1 MLIKIILIV
10 SCGVLWR
17 LGGWGKESGNPVPWK
32 GWRVVLIPIIL
43 GIGVAWFM
51 KGHLLM
57 RAIIGLAT
65 IASMNI
71 IRIGYGNYDP
81 EHDNKP
87 SFLAKITHD
96 RGGWWIRA
104 IAGAVYV
111 LIGYLPYAFYS
122 HKWTYYCITAVISAL
137 VGYCVSK
144 MRLKDTVADFSI
156 GTTLASI
163 LLKTIN
169 LP

>member
-10 SCGVLWR
+10 LCGVLWR
-17 LGGWGKESGNPVPWK
+17 LGGWGKENGNPVPWK

-43 GIGVAWFM
+43 GLSTVWFI
-51 KGHLLM
+51 KGLWYM
-57 RAIIGLAT
+57 RVIVGLAT

-96 RGGWWIRA
+96 KGGWWIRA
-104 IAGAVYV
+104 ITGALYV
-111 LIGYLPYAFYS
+111 MIGCLPYTFYS
-122 HKWTYYCITAVISAL
+122 QRWGIYFIFIIISSL
-137 VGYCVSK
+137 IGYCVSRFK
-144 MRLKDTVADFSI
+144 LKDIIADPFI
-156 GTTLASI
+156 GVSLASI
-163 LLKTIN
+163 LLK
-169 LP
+169 

>member
-1 MLIKIILIV
+1 MLIVLCSIL
-10 SCGVLWR
+10 WF

-32 GWRVVLIPIIL
+32 GWRVVLIPVIL
-43 GIGVAWFM
+43 GISIVLFMHGAWFM
-51 KGHLLM
+51 RLVT
-57 RAIIGLAT
+57 GLAT

-104 IAGAVYV
+104 IAGALYV

-122 HKWTYYCITAVISAL
+122 GRWWFYLLLAAVSA
-137 VGYCVSK
+137 GTGFCVCRF
-144 MRLKDTVADFSI
+144 RLKAKTTDLII
-156 GTTLASI
+156 GSTAANI
-163 LLKTIN
+163 LFML
-169 LP
+169 

>member
-10 SCGVLWR
+10 LCGILWR

-43 GIGVAWFM
+43 GLSVAWFM
-51 KGHLLM
+51 QGFWYM
-57 RAIIGLAT
+57 RIIVGLTT

-81 EHDNKP
+81 EHDDKP

-104 IAGAVYV
+104 IAGALYI
-111 LIGYLPYAFYS
+111 LIGFLPSVLYLQ
-122 HKWTYYCITAVISAL
+122 KWLYYCIAVMFSAL
-137 VGYCVSK
+137 TGYCVSRF
-144 MRLKDTVADFSI
+144 RLKDIIADPLI
-156 GTTLASI
+156 GIVLASI
-163 LLKTIN
+163 TLKI
-169 LP
+169 